1 VRWPRGRTWSPKIRQ
16 RQWLH
21 KQHLYGYRDGPP
33 EPEHDVSE
41 ADQVEDEAAES
52 RQADEEGCED

>member
-1 VRWPRGRTWSPKIRQ
+1 VRWPRGRTWSPKVRP

-33 EPEHDVSE
+33 EPEHDISE
-41 ADQVEDEAAES
+41 ADEAVES